1 MNELT
6 NTYRNTALSEKFV
19 PENYFTGSIE
29 ATGVFVDRFGV
40 IRRRFNVS
48 IIGSKKDNGFSL
60 DEYFLFDDGEQEI
73 RKWEIE
79 KIDHETYV
87 GKCEDVCGEA
97 IGKLCNSI
105 LNWQYHFNLKMFN
118 HKIKVKF
125 EDIMVQQT
133 PSIMLNNAKIKK
145 CGLLLGQVF
154 ISFNKNPQ
162 PSSLTKPLYAAK

>member
-19 PENYFTGSIE
+19 PENYFTGNIE
-29 ATGVFVDRFGV
+29 ATGVFVDRFGI

-79 KIDHETYV
+79 KVDHETYV

-105 LNWQYHFNLKMFN
+105 LNWQYHFNFTRSMV
-118 HKIKVKF
+118 KI
-125 EDIMVQQT
+125 T
-133 PSIMLNNAKIKK
+133 
-145 CGLLLGQVF
+145 
-154 ISFNKNPQ
+154 
-162 PSSLTKPLYAAK
+162 

>member
-6 NTYRNTALSEKFV
+6 NTYGNTALSEKFV
-19 PENYFTGSIE
+19 PENYFTGNIE

-40 IRRRFNVS
+40 IRRRFNVH
-48 IIGSKKDNGFSL
+48 IIGSKKDNGFLL

-87 GKCEDVCGEA
+87 GKCEDVCGQA

-105 LNWQYHFNLKMFN
+105 FLIFY
-118 HKIKVKF
+118 
-125 EDIMVQQT
+125 
-133 PSIMLNNAKIKK
+133 
-145 CGLLLGQVF
+145 
-154 ISFNKNPQ
+154 
-162 PSSLTKPLYAAK
+162 